1 MLVWLKKGMVLP
13 EFNVLSESSST
24 PVSRLRI
31 SKPVLITAA
40 VLIILFDLLVILFP
54 AASGRWFVAAQAW
67 ASKTVG
73 WYYLLVVS
81 LYLLFVV
88 GIALSKFGAVRLGAD
103 HDKPEFSYLSWAG
116 MLFSAGI
123 GITLLFFSV
132 SEPLTHFMA
141 PQTPVGSGG
150 EAAKLAMQTVFLH
163 WGLHGWSVFALVGM
177 VLAYFSYRHRLPL
190 TMRSGL
196 YPLIGKRIY
205 GPIGHAVEVFAILAT
220 VVGLSTDMGFGVLYI
235 NSGLHYLF
243 GLPSTPMVQALLV
256 TIMMALAVIAAVS
269 GVEKGIKYLSNVNIL
284 LACAFL
290 LFILFSG
297 PTLRLLNLMI
307 QNLGDYLA
315 VVVPKS
321 FDLYAHQTPSSWL
334 ADWTIFYW
342 AWWISWSPFVGMF
355 IARISRGRTIREF
368 VLGVLFIPLGFTLAW
383 LSIFGNSA
391 IEQVM
396 THGFVS
402 LSSLAV
408 SEPAAAFFHL
418 LEAYP
423 FTPFLVGMFV
433 VIGFVFFITS
443 GDSSTVV
450 LANLS
455 CEDAGD
461 NEDGPRMLRVFWGG
475 MIALTT
481 LGLLIAGS
489 VDALKAAVVLMSLP
503 FSLLL
508 LLLMK
513 GLHSALSLES
523 QKRRSQDYILPP
535 MQTDEDV
542 LAPTANWRSRL
553 SRVLH
558 YPTRNTVKSFMK
570 HTVYP
575 AFEQVSEAMVQKN
588 LTTAVTAAEGY
599 DEINLV
605 IGMGDELDFEYKV
618 MVSGYRKPS
627 FALKVS
633 HHAAQKDVYY
643 RAEVH
648 LREGSMDYDLLGY
661 TQEQVINDILN
672 QYERHIQFLH
682 LVRTP

>member
-1 MLVWLKKGMVLP
+1 M
-13 EFNVLSESSST
+13 SEPIASSEPSGA
-24 PVSRLRI
+24 PASSMRI
-31 SKPVLITAA
+31 SKPVLIVSAA
-40 VLIILFDLLVILFP
+40 LILLFDLIVILFP
-54 AASGRWFVAAQAW
+54 AASGQWFMDAQAW

-81 LYLLFVV
+81 LYLAFVV
-88 GIALSKFGAVRLGAD
+88 GIAVSKFGAVRLGAD
-103 HDKPEFSYLSWAG
+103 HDKPEFSYFSWAG

-132 SEPLTHFMA
+132 SEPLTHFIE
-141 PQTPVGSGG
+141 PQSPVGSQN

-196 YPLIGKRIY
+196 YPLIGNRIY
-205 GPIGHAVEVFAILAT
+205 GPIGHGVEVFAILAT

-235 NSGLHYLF
+235 NSGLTYLF
-243 GLPSTPMVQALLV
+243 GLPSTPLVQTILV
-256 TIMMALAVIAAVS
+256 TIMMSLAVIAAVS

-290 LFILFSG
+290 LFILFAG
-297 PTLRLLNLMI
+297 PTLRLLNLMV

-315 VVVPKS
+315 IVVPKS
-321 FDLYAHQTPSSWL
+321 FDLYAHQKPSNWI

-368 VLGVLFIPLGFTLAW
+368 VIGVLFIPLGFTLAW

-396 THGFVS
+396 NHGFVS
-402 LSSLAV
+402 LTSLAV
-408 SEPAAAFFHL
+408 AEPAAAFFHL

-423 FTPFLVGMFV
+423 YTQFLVGMFV

-450 LANLS
+450 LSNLT

-461 NEDGPRMLRVFWGG
+461 NEDGPKWLRVFWGAV
-475 MIALTT
+475 IALTT
-481 LGLLIAGS
+481 LGLLVAGS

-513 GLHSALSLES
+513 GLHSALQLES
-523 QKRRSQDYILPP
+523 QKRRSQGYILPP
-535 MQTDEDV
+535 MQTDDDV

-558 YPTRNTVKSFMK
+558 YPSRNTVKNFMK

-575 AFEQVSEAMVQKN
+575 AFEQVSDAMAQKN
-588 LTTAVTAAEGY
+588 LAAMVTAADGY
-599 DEINLV
+599 DEIDLV
-605 IGMGDELDFEYKV
+605 IGMGDEMDFEYKV
-618 MVSGYRKPS
+618 IITGYSKPS
-627 FALKVS
+627 YALRVPHKS
-633 HHAAQKDVYY
+633 EQKDLYY

-648 LREGSMDYDLLGY
+648 LREGSLDYDLLGY

-682 LVRTP
+682 LVREP